1 MQKFVDKFRFNAKRA
16 TMAQSR
22 IKAIAKID
30 LVDEVLMDPS
40 CVFIFPN
47 PEKISPPILR
57 LDEAV
62 IGWS

>member
-22 IKAIAKID
+22 IKAINKIE

-62 IGWS
+62 IGWT